1 MNGMAGYWGRMRN
14 SRRKRMSSMAAGCE
28 GGARRRGSRR
38 ERGSANECER
48 GGGRSERGAR
58 SSPIVAEGRNS
69 ADRP

>member
-1 MNGMAGYWGRMRN
+1 
-14 SRRKRMSSMAAGCE
+14 MSSMAAGCE